1 MKSHY
6 GWIILAVVFGLM
18 YVYLGQWIITDSCAL
33 LFSLCYDVWLWSC
46 FVFRLQPNSKI
57 NCLSW
62 RVKQKESF
70 LKSAFTGLTVGL
82 CLWEKATMTFVRCT
96 FMKMS
101 FLSYLCERGSAVRSV
116 SGSCFWFVYFL
127 VNKTEYFMDV
137 WMFRDN
143 RLDSFATVG
152 GAASFQ

>member
-1 MKSHY
+1 M
-6 GWIILAVVFGLM
+6 
-18 YVYLGQWIITDSCAL
+18 
-33 LFSLCYDVWLWSC
+33 
-46 FVFRLQPNSKI
+46 